1 MGSMDFEPLH
11 PDFGAKVRGVSLVGE
26 IADETVE
33 EIKKAI
39 DTYSLLCFPD
49 QPMND
54 EAQIAFT
61 RKLGEPEAEHV
72 TFGKTGKIVYFG
84 TVGNVLEDGSKR
96 EGTHPNTRYQQG
108 NELWHSDS
116 SFRDI
121 PSYLSINH
129 AYEVLREGG
138 ETEFSSMRIANQRLP
153 EEMKLMI
160 EGLRCIH
167 CLLYTSPSPRDR
179 G

>member
-1 MGSMDFEPLH
+1 MGSLDFEPLH
-11 PDFGAKVRGVSLVGE
+11 PDFGARVRGVSLVGK

-39 DTYSLLCFPD
+39 DTFSLLCFPD

-72 TFGKTGKIVYFG
+72 TLGKTGKIVYFG

-96 EGTHPNTRYQQG
+96 DGTHPQYPLSTGQRA
-108 NELWHSDS
+108 LA
-116 SFRDI
+116 FRLFVQAH
-121 PSYLSINH
+121 PFLSIH
-129 AYEVLREGG
+129 QSCV
-138 ETEFSSMRIANQRLP
+138 
-153 EEMKLMI
+153 
-160 EGLRCIH
+160 
-167 CLLYTSPSPRDR
+167 
-179 G
+179 

>member
-1 MGSMDFEPLH
+1 MGSLDFESLH
-11 PDFGAKVRGVSLVGE
+11 PDFGAKVRGVSLVEE
-26 IADETVE
+26 ISDKTVE

-108 NELWHSDS
+108 NELWYSDS
-116 SFRDI
+116 SFRHI

-129 AYEVLREGG
+129 AYEVPREGG
-138 ETEFSSMRIANQRLP
+138 ETEFSSMRIAYHRLP
-153 EEMKLMI
+153 EEMKLRI
-160 EGLRCIH
+160 EGLR
-167 CLLYTSPSPRDR
+167 
-179 G
+179 

>member
-1 MGSMDFEPLH
+1 MGSLNFELLH
-11 PDFGAKVRGVSLVGE
+11 PDFGARVRGVSLEGE
-26 IADETVE
+26 VADETVE

-39 DTYSLLCFPD
+39 DTFSLLCFPE

-54 EAQIAFT
+54 KAQIAFT

-84 TVGNVLEDGSKR
+84 TVGNVLEDRSKR
-96 EGTHPNTRYQQG
+96 DGTHPNTRYQQG
-108 NELWHSDS
+108 NDLWHSDS

-129 AYEVLREGG
+129 AYGG
-138 ETEFSSMRIANQRLP
+138 PQGRRRNRVFQHAYCVSATARRNEAKDRRA
-153 EEMKLMI
+153 EM
-160 EGLRCIH
+160 H
-167 CLLYTSPSPRDR
+167 P
-179 G
+179 